1 MKLLGDIKA
10 AARVFKQIR
19 QARKTGAEVEVRHTA
34 EIQVLRSAPSF
45 FCTVEGC
52 ALAVFDFEVAEKA
65 QAVFKRLDYDT
76 KMQLAFAPEN
86 GEFVERAKFWQ
97 DVICKVLPGQQG
109 HRAMKA
115 ILVNY
120 IRIKG
125 LRCNTTSCC
134 PSGNGVAA
142 GHI

>member
-1 MKLLGDIKA
+1 MKLLGDIEA
-10 AARVFKQIR
+10 AVRVFKQIR

-34 EIQVLRSAPSF
+34 EIPVLRSAPSF

-52 ALAVFDFEVAEKA
+52 ALAAFDFEVAEKV
-65 QAVFKRLDYDT
+65 QAVFKTFDYDT
-76 KMQLAFAPEN
+76 KRWFSFTPEN

-97 DVICKVLPGQQG
+97 NVIYDVLPEGRHG

-115 ILVNY
+115 ILESY

-125 LRCNTTSCC
+125 LR
-134 PSGNGVAA
+134 
-142 GHI
+142 

>member
-1 MKLLGDIKA
+1 MKLLGDIKV

-34 EIQVLRSAPSF
+34 EIPVLRSSPSF
-45 FCTVEGC
+45 FCTIEGC
-52 ALAVFDFEVAEKA
+52 ALASFDFEIAEKV
-65 QAVFKRLDYDT
+65 QAVFKRFDYDT

-86 GEFVERAKFWQ
+86 GEFVERAKFWH

-115 ILVNY
+115 ILANY
-120 IRIKG
+120 IRMKG
-125 LRCNTTSCC
+125 LR
-134 PSGNGVAA
+134 
-142 GHI
+142 

>member
-19 QARKTGAEVEVRHTA
+19 QARKTGAEVEVRHTE

-52 ALAVFDFEVAEKA
+52 ALAAFDFEVAEKV
-65 QAVFKRLDYDT
+65 QAVFKTFDYDT
-76 KMQLAFAPEN
+76 KMQLAFVPKN
-86 GEFVERAKFWQ
+86 GKFVEGAKFWQ
-97 DVICKVLPGQQG
+97 DVICKALPGQQG

-115 ILVNY
+115 TLANY
-120 IRIKG
+120 IRIKR
-125 LRCNTTSCC
+125 LR
-134 PSGNGVAA
+134 
-142 GHI
+142 